1 MDSFQ
6 GNAHVVYNGY
16 FFYFRR
22 DEPKIVKYDLTLDKQ
37 AGELRQTLLLVMAF
51 SDELSDDL
59 FPPMKAWK
67 SSTTLRPT
75 ARTISTQLNTI
86 WWISTWMIMDCGWFI
101 LRHIPIIQS
110 LPCWIQRRLKQS
122 TVSTSA
128 SIITRYTWIINVA
141 KQYKI
146 VLHTFPFSRLLVRSA
161 RCSSCVEFST
171 QSIQPPSGTLKSD

>member
-37 AGELRQTLLLVMAF
+37 AGKLRQTLLLVMAF
-51 SDELSDDL
+51 NIQLSDDL

-67 SSTTLRPT
+67 SSTMQRPI

-86 WWISTWMIMDCGWFI
+86 WWISMWMIMDCGWFI
-101 LRHIPIIQS
+101 QRHIPIIQS
-110 LPCWIQRRLKQS
+110 LLCWIQRRLKQF

-141 KQYKI
+141 KQHKI
-146 VLHTFPFSRLLVRSA
+146 ISHTFSFSHLFLSGWRDVHRLW
-161 RCSSCVEFST
+161 SSLRNRFNHRA
-171 QSIQPPSGTLKSD
+171 KHKN